1 MGRWVIW
8 KQELR
13 AGLPR
18 IFSCANQWNG
28 KSVLE
33 FHRLQSVREGSRLR
47 KILFYSERVRLEKQ
61 EIVPAETLRSQDD
74 LVSLE

>member
-13 AGLPR
+13 LGLPS
-18 IFSCANQWNG
+18 IFSCLDQWNG
-28 KSVLE
+28 KSIFE
-33 FHRLQSVREGSRLR
+33 FHRLQSVRERSRLR
-47 KILFYSERVRLEKQ
+47 EILFYSERVRLEKQ
-61 EIVPAETLRSQDD
+61 EIVPAETIRSQDD